1 MTVVKRFIGRVVRAL
16 APKTMLTLEYAGTLR
31 EQDGR
36 LPEVVPAMDD
46 LQARLATVEAQLAEC
61 EGILEAVDELRR
73 DSLRIAELTDLVVT
87 TLGALPNGPDGPG
100 ATA

>member
-1 MTVVKRFIGRVVRAL
+1 MTAVKKFIGRVFRKL
-16 APKTMLTLEYAGTLR
+16 APQTMLTLEYAGELR

-36 LPEVVPAMDD
+36 LPEVVPAVDD
-46 LQARLATVEAQLAEC
+46 LRARLETVERQLAEFD
-61 EGILEAVDELRR
+61 GILDAVDELRR

-100 ATA
+100 TQA